1 MITERIDF
9 KKNSVEALKS
19 PKLKK
24 ALVNF
29 TDRSRAFR
37 RKAVNEVSEWEELR
51 SEARRIKED
60 VINNLDSYLLELEK
74 SVIRMGGNVHW
85 AKDAEEASSIVVD
98 IARENNVRNVVKSKS
113 MATEEIELN
122 RHLIS
127 NGINTVETDLGEY
140 IVQLCDDH
148 PFHIIAPAIHKT
160 KEDISKLFSEKF
172 GVPEYE
178 EPEKLTEIARK
189 KLREKF
195 LSADMG
201 VSGVNFAVAESGTI
215 AIVEN
220 EGNARLATTVPDIH
234 VAIMGIEKIVPKFEQ
249 LSIFLSL
256 LARSATGQ
264 KSSTYVSLITG
275 PRREGESDGPRQF
288 HLVFLDNG
296 RSDIARSEETKESL
310 YCIRC
315 GACINICPVYRQ
327 VGGHSYGWVYSGP
340 IGAVITPQL
349 NDLEKTA
356 DLPFASSLCGACRD
370 VCPVKIDFPHVLL
383 SLRQKVV
390 EQGRK
395 KPDPAGFMEKIAF
408 RVWSFVFSKPFYYNL
423 TGKMMVFL
431 QYFYQRDNELRGLP
445 YPFSKW
451 TKEKNFPAFSKK
463 PFRERWKEKYHGKNR
478 TLLK

>member
-9 KKNSVEALKS
+9 KKNSAEALGS

-29 TDRSRAFR
+29 TDRSRSSR
-37 RKAVNEVSEWEELR
+37 KKAVSEVSEWEELR
-51 SEARRIKED
+51 SEARRIKEQ
-60 VINNLDSYLLELEK
+60 VIDNLDSYLLELEE
-74 SVIRMGGNVHW
+74 SVTRAGGKVHW
-85 AKDAEEASSIVVD
+85 AKDAEEASSIVVN

-148 PFHIIAPAIHKT
+148 PFHIITPAIHKT

-172 GVPEYE
+172 GVPEYG
-178 EPEKLTEIARK
+178 EPQKLTNLARK
-189 KLREKF
+189 ELREKF

-201 VSGVNFAVAESGTI
+201 VSGVNFAVAETGTI

-220 EGNARLATTVPDIH
+220 EGNARLATTLPDIH
-234 VAIMGIEKIVPKFEQ
+234 VAIMGIEKIIPKFNH
-249 LSIFLSL
+249 LPVFLSL

-275 PRREGESDGPRQF
+275 PRRKGEKDGPGEF

-296 RSDIARSEETKESL
+296 RSEIATSEETRESL

-349 NDLEKTA
+349 NDLHKTA

-370 VCPVKIDFPHVLL
+370 VCPVRIDFPHVLL
-383 SLRQKVV
+383 SLREKVIKEGGGKAKPV
-390 EQGRK
+390 E
-395 KPDPAGFMEKIAF
+395 FMEKAAF
-408 RVWSFVFSKPFYYNL
+408 RIWSFVFSRPYFYNL
-423 TGKMMVFL
+423 AGKIMSIL
-431 QYFYQRDNELRGLP
+431 QCFHKENNELRKLP
-445 YPFSKW
+445 YPFSRW
-451 TKEKNFPAFSKK
+451 TREKNFPAFSKK
-463 PFRERWKEKYHGKNR
+463 PFRERWKEKYSR
-478 TLLK
+478 

>member
-1 MITERIDF
+1 MITKRIDF
-9 KKNSVEALKS
+9 KKNSVQALAN

-29 TDRSRAFR
+29 TDRSRASR
-37 RKAVNEVSEWEELR
+37 KKAVSEISEWEDLR
-51 SEARRIKED
+51 LEARRIKEQ
-60 VINNLDSYLLELEK
+60 VIKDLDSYLLELEE
-74 SVIRMGGNVHW
+74 SITRVGGKVHW
-85 AKDAEEASSIVVD
+85 AKDAEEASKIVAT
-98 IARENNVRNVVKSKS
+98 IAKENNVRNVVKSKS

-122 RHLIS
+122 KYLIS
-127 NGINTVETDLGEY
+127 RGINTVETDLGEY
-140 IVQLCDDH
+140 IVQLCNDH
-148 PFHIIAPAIHKT
+148 PFHIITPAIHKT

-178 EPEKLTEIARK
+178 EPQKLANIARK
-189 KLREKF
+189 ELREKF

-201 VSGVNFAVAESGTI
+201 ISGVNFAVAETGTI

-220 EGNARLATTVPDIH
+220 EGNARLATTYPDIH

-275 PRREGESDGPRQF
+275 PRREGERDGPRQF

-296 RSDIARSEETKESL
+296 RSQIAKSEETKESL

-315 GACINICPVYRQ
+315 GACINICPIYRQ

-349 NDLEKTA
+349 NDLNKTA
-356 DLPFASSLCGACRD
+356 DLPFVSSLCGACRD
-370 VCPVKIDFPHVLL
+370 VCPVKIDFPHVFL
-383 SLRQKVV
+383 SLRQKII
-390 EQGRK
+390 EQARE
-395 KPDPAGFMEKIAF
+395 KPNPREFMEKIAF
-408 RVWSFVFSKPFYYNL
+408 WIWGTVFSKPFYYNFM
-423 TGKMMVFL
+423 GKIMFFL
-431 QYFYQRDNELRGLP
+431 QCFYRKDNELQRLP

-451 TKEKNFPAFSKK
+451 TRDKNFPAFSKN
-463 PFRERWKEKYHGKNR
+463 PFRERWKKKYQVKGKAPR
-478 TLLK
+478 

>member
-1 MITERIDF
+1 MIEQRIDF
-9 KKNSVEALKS
+9 KKNSSEALRD

-29 TDRSRAFR
+29 TDKSRTFR

-51 SEARRIKED
+51 SEARRIKEK
-60 VINNLDSYLLELEK
+60 VIDNLDSYLLELEK
-74 SVIRMGGNVHW
+74 SVVKAGGKVHW
-85 AKDAEEASSIVVD
+85 AKDAEEASAIVVR

-160 KEDISKLFSEKF
+160 KEDISKLFSEKL

-178 EPEKLTEIARK
+178 EAEKLTEIARK
-189 KLREKF
+189 ELREKF

-201 VSGVNFAVAESGTI
+201 VSGVNFAVAETGTI

-220 EGNARLATTVPDIH
+220 EGNARLATTFPDIH
-234 VAIMGIEKIVPKFEQ
+234 VAIMGIEKIVPRFEQ
-249 LSIFLSL
+249 LSVFLSL

-275 PRREGESDGPRQF
+275 PKREGESDGPRQF
-288 HLVFLDNG
+288 HLVLLDNG
-296 RSDIARSEETKESL
+296 RSDIAKSEETRESL

-349 NDLEKTA
+349 NDLKKTA

-390 EQGRK
+390 EKTGGK
-395 KPDPAGFMEKIAF
+395 EDPAKFVEKMAF
-408 RVWSFVFSKPFYYNL
+408 WVWSFVFSRPFYYNL
-423 TGKMMVFL
+423 TGRMMLLL
-431 QYFYQRDNELRGLP
+431 QYFFQKDNELRGLP
-445 YPFSKW
+445 YPFSEW
-451 TKEKNFPAFSKK
+451 TREKDFPAFSRK
-463 PFRERWKEKYHGKNR
+463 PFRKRWEEKYRDKNEALR
-478 TLLK
+478 

>member
-1 MITERIDF
+1 MINERIDF
-9 KKNSVEALKS
+9 KKNSVEALRS

-24 ALVNF
+24 ALINF
-29 TDRSRAFR
+29 TDRSRSSR
-37 RKAVNEVSEWEELR
+37 KKAVSEVSEWEELR
-51 SEARRIKED
+51 SEARRIKEET
-60 VINNLDSYLLELEK
+60 INNLDSYLLELER
-74 SVIRMGGNVHW
+74 SVIGAGGKVHW
-85 AKDAEEASSIVVD
+85 AKNGEEASAIVVS
-98 IARENNVRNVVKSKS
+98 IAKENNVRNVVKSKS

-122 RHLIS
+122 RHLES
-127 NGINTVETDLGEY
+127 NGISSVETDLGEY
-140 IVQLCDDH
+140 IIQLCDDH
-148 PFHIIAPAIHKT
+148 PFHIITPAIHKT

-178 EPEKLTEIARK
+178 DPQKLTNLARK
-189 KLREKF
+189 KLRENF

-201 VSGVNFAVAESGTI
+201 VSGVNFAVAETGTI

-220 EGNARLATTVPDIH
+220 EGNARLATTLPDIH
-234 VAIMGIEKIVPKFEQ
+234 VAIMGIEKIIPKLSQ
-249 LSIFLSL
+249 LPVFLSL

-275 PRREGESDGPRQF
+275 PKREGERDGPREF

-296 RSDIARSEETKESL
+296 RSDIAASEETRESL

-349 NDLEKTA
+349 NDLHKTA

-383 SLRQKVV
+383 SLREKVV
-390 EQGRK
+390 KEGRGK
-395 KPDPAGFMEKIAF
+395 EKPVEFMEKTAF
-408 RVWSFVFSKPFYYNL
+408 WIWSFVFSRPFYYNL
-423 TGKMMVFL
+423 SGKISVIL
-431 QYFYQRDNELRGLP
+431 QRFYKKDNELPKLP

-463 PFRERWKEKYHGKNR
+463 PFREIWKEKYNKQKESPSR
-478 TLLK
+478 